1 MKRLVLA
8 LIAAVLGLASLADSG
23 LAGSPAS
30 ELRDLLAAGKF
41 ANFTFF
47 DKPRPV
53 PEVRFTDGGGRD
65 LSLDRFRGKVVLL
78 NLWATWCAP
87 CRREMP
93 GLDRLQARLGG
104 DDFEVLALAVD
115 RGGAAKV
122 KTFLDDLGIERLGL
136 YVDSSTRALRALG
149 AYGLPTTLLIDRAGN
164 EVMRVVGPTEWDVA
178 EIVDLV
184 RHLIDSRT
192 DERPLDQA
200 RAERDAPY

>member
-8 LIAAVLGLASLADSG
+8 LIAGVLGLVSLADLG

-30 ELRDLLAAGKF
+30 ELRDLLATEKF

-78 NLWATWCAP
+78 TLWATWCAP

-122 KTFLDDLGIERLGL
+122 KTFLDDLGIERLAL
-136 YVDSSTRALRALG
+136 YVDSSTRAIRVLG

-184 RHLIDSRT
+184 RHLIDSRP

>member
-1 MKRLVLA
+1 MKRLVPA
-8 LIAAVLGLASLADSG
+8 LIAAVLGLASLADPG
-23 LAGSPAS
+23 LAGSPAG

-47 DKPRPV
+47 DEPRPV
-53 PEVRFTDGGGRD
+53 PAVRFTDGEGRD

-93 GLDRLQARLGG
+93 ALDRLQARLGG

-122 KTFLDDLGIERLGL
+122 KAFLDELGIERLGL
-136 YVDSSTRALRALG
+136 YVDSTTRALRGLG
-149 AYGLPTTLLIDRAGN
+149 AYGLPTTLLIDRAGR
-164 EVMRVVGPTEWDVA
+164 EVMRVIGATEWDGA
-178 EIVDLV
+178 EIVELV
-184 RHLIDSRT
+184 RHLIDSS
-192 DERPLDQA
+192 DHDRPLDQA
-200 RAERDAPY
+200 RAEPDDPN

>member
-1 MKRLVLA
+1 MKRLVPA
-8 LIAAVLGLASLADSG
+8 LIAAVLGLASLADPG
-23 LAGSPAS
+23 LAGSPAG

-47 DKPRPV
+47 DEPRPV
-53 PEVRFTDGGGRD
+53 SEVRFTDGEGRD

-93 GLDRLQARLGG
+93 ALDRLQARLGG

-122 KTFLDDLGIERLGL
+122 KEFLDELGIERLGL
-136 YVDSSTRALRALG
+136 YVDSTTRALRALG
-149 AYGLPTTLLIDRAGN
+149 AYGLPTTLLIDRDGN
-164 EVMRVVGPTEWDVA
+164 EVLRVIGATEWDGA

-184 RHLIDSRT
+184 RHLIDSS
-192 DERPLDQA
+192 DHDRPLDQA
-200 RAERDAPY
+200 RAERDDPN

>member
-1 MKRLVLA
+1 MKRLVPA
-8 LIAAVLGLASLADSG
+8 LIAAMLGLASLADPG
-23 LAGSPAS
+23 LAGSPAG

-47 DKPRPV
+47 DEPRPV
-53 PEVRFTDGGGRD
+53 PEVRFTDGEGRD

-93 GLDRLQARLGG
+93 ALDRLQARLGG

-122 KTFLDDLGIERLGL
+122 KAFLDELGIERLGL
-136 YVDSSTRALRALG
+136 YVDSTTRALRALG

-164 EVMRVVGPTEWDVA
+164 EVMRVIGATEWDGA
-178 EIVDLV
+178 EVVDLV
-184 RHLIDSRT
+184 RHLIDSGE
-192 DERPLDQA
+192 DDRPLDQA
-200 RAERDAPY
+200 RSDRDPPF

>member
-1 MKRLVLA
+1 MKRPVLA
-8 LIAAVLGLASLADSG
+8 LIAGVLGLASLADPG

-53 PEVRFTDGGGRD
+53 PEVRFTDGEGRD

-93 GLDRLQARLGG
+93 ALDRLQARLGG

-122 KTFLDDLGIERLGL
+122 KAFLDELGIERLGL
-136 YVDSSTRALRALG
+136 YVDTSTRALRVLG

-164 EVMRVVGPTEWDVA
+164 EVMRVIGATEWDGA

-184 RHLIDSRT
+184 RHLIDWS
-192 DERPLDQA
+192 DDDRPLDQA
-200 RAERDAPY
+200 RADRDPAD